1 MGFGWPERSAVE
13 ALGLDHI
20 DLTVSDL
27 PRSAGFYE
35 LVLGAL
41 GFSRVK
47 HPSYT
52 AWSNGR
58 MNIGLR
64 EAGPESGAGSVDRLR
79 PGLHHLALRAKSR
92 SDVDEFHGLLVEHGL
107 PVFDPPAEYPAYGPS
122 YYAVFFPDPDL
133 MKLELVHFPWG
144 YWRRVQTEG
153 HDRRARYEPG
163 RELLLPSSPSKL
175 RRP

>member
-1 MGFGWPERSAVE
+1 ME
-13 ALGLDHI
+13 ALGVDHI

-27 PRSAGFYE
+27 GRSAAFYE

-41 GFSRVK
+41 GFSRIE
-47 HPSYT
+47 HPTYT

-64 EAGPESGAGSVDRLR
+64 QATSAQPAGVDRFR

-92 SDVDEFHGLLVEHGL
+92 SDVDEFHRFLLAGAL
-107 PVFDPPAEYPAYGPS
+107 PVLDPPAEYPEYGPS
-122 YYAVFFPDPDL
+122 YYAVFFADPDA
-133 MKLELVHFPWG
+133 MKLEFVHFPWG

-153 HDRRARYEPG
+153 HDARPRYE
-163 RELLLPSSPSKL
+163 
-175 RRP
+175 RRR

>member
-1 MGFGWPERSAVE
+1 ME

-27 PRSAGFYE
+27 RRSTEFYE

-41 GFSRVK
+41 GFSRIE
-47 HPSYT
+47 HPTYT

-64 EAGPESGAGSVDRLR
+64 QATSAHPAAAVDRFR
-79 PGLHHLALRAKSR
+79 PGLHHLALRAKGR
-92 SDVDEFHGLLVEHGL
+92 SDVDEFHRLLVGRGL
-107 PVFDPPAEYPAYGPS
+107 PVLDPPAEYPEYGPS
-122 YYAVFFPDPDL
+122 YYAVFFADPDG

-144 YWRRVQTEG
+144 YWRRVQTQG
-153 HDRRARYEPG
+153 HDPRPRYE
-163 RELLLPSSPSKL
+163 L
-175 RRP
+175 RRWSGLFATSP

>member
-1 MGFGWPERSAVE
+1 VE
-13 ALGLDHI
+13 ALDLDHI

-27 PRSAGFYE
+27 KRSADFYE

-41 GFSRVK
+41 GFSRVE
-47 HPSYT
+47 HPTYT

-64 EAGPESGAGSVDRLR
+64 QASGEHGAARVDRFR

-92 SDVDEFHGLLVEHGL
+92 SDVDEFHGLLVERGL
-107 PVFDPPAEYPAYGPS
+107 PVLDPPAEYPAYGPS
-122 YYAVFFPDPDL
+122 YYAVFFADPDA

-144 YWRRVQTEG
+144 YWRRVQAEG
-153 HDRRARYEPG
+153 HDGRARYAP
-163 RELLLPSSPSKL
+163 
-175 RRP
+175 RR

>member
-1 MGFGWPERSAVE
+1 VE
-13 ALGLDHI
+13 ALGVDHI

-27 PRSAGFYE
+27 RRSGEFYE

-41 GFSRVK
+41 GFSRIE
-47 HPSYT
+47 HPTYT

-64 EAGPESGAGSVDRLR
+64 KASPAHGTTGVDRCR

-92 SDVDEFHGLLVEHGL
+92 SHVDEFHRLLVARAL
-107 PVFDPPAEYPAYGPS
+107 PVLDPPAEYPEYGPS
-122 YYAVFFPDPDL
+122 YYAVFFADPDA
-133 MKLELVHFPWG
+133 MKLEFVHFPWG

-153 HDRRARYEPG
+153 HDARPRYE
-163 RELLLPSSPSKL
+163 L
-175 RRP
+175 RR

>member
-1 MGFGWPERSAVE
+1 MCSRVALGLGWPEGNALEV
-13 ALGLDHI
+13 LGLDHI

-27 PRSAGFYE
+27 RRSAEFYE

-41 GFSRVK
+41 GFSRVA

-64 EAGPESGAGSVDRLR
+64 EAAAESSAARVDRFR
-79 PGLHHLALRAKSR
+79 PGLHHLALRARKR
-92 SDVDEFHGLLVEHGL
+92 SDVDEFHGLLVARGL
-107 PVFDPPAEYPAYGPS
+107 PVLDPPAEYPAYGPS
-122 YYAVFFPDPDL
+122 YYAVFFPDPDSI
-133 MKLELVHFPWG
+133 KLELVHFPWG

-153 HDRRARYEPG
+153 HDLRARYERG
-163 RELLLPSSPSKL
+163 R
-175 RRP
+175 